1 MRVRVDDQE
10 IDAEIIARRPEL
22 RVRIGDRIYTVA
34 GRVTG
39 EEFELT
45 VDGESVRGWR
55 STLGAGVQVRLS
67 GRTYAVQPLD
77 PGAAVSDA
85 LAEREIRASM
95 PGVVVAVHCAA
106 GRTVGAG
113 EKLLTLE
120 SMKLQVT
127 LLAAHAAIVQQVH
140 VAPEAV
146 FERGALLVSLA
157 PAQEAT

>member
-1 MRVRVDDQE
+1 MRLRVDDQE
-10 IDAEIIARRPEL
+10 IDAEIIARRPQL
-22 RVRIGDRIYTVA
+22 RVRIGDRIYTVT
-34 GRVTG
+34 GRVEG
-39 EEFELT
+39 QEFELT
-45 VDGESVRGWR
+45 VDGNCVRGWR
-55 STLGAGVQVRLS
+55 CTLGAGVQVRLS

-77 PGAAVSDA
+77 SGAAASDA

-106 GRTVGAG
+106 GRAVAAG

-127 LLAAHAAIVQQVH
+127 LLATHAAVVEQVH

-157 PAQEAT
+157 PAEGDT